1 MLFRGITIVPF
12 ERCEMSERVYLRK
25 NGKWEARYIVGK
37 TKSGH
42 TKYRS
47 VFGDTKEEAIARR
60 DEVLGRVLDDEY
72 SPSKLNVLILGAGSF
87 GREVKEVLEKI
98 RLFNRIDF
106 LDDFATGEDIRGK
119 CEDAKAYKQG
129 YPCAFVAIGD
139 NEIRKKYAHMLL
151 KEGFYIPTI
160 ISPDAIVSSK
170 AKIGMG
176 TMIFASANVGAA
188 EVGHFC
194 LVQANGLVSADASVG
209 NFSRIDNSAVVLK
222 GEHTPEG
229 LWLKTG
235 KIYGEE

>member
-1 MLFRGITIVPF
+1 MLFCGITIVPF

-60 DEVLGRVLDDEY
+60 DEVLGRVFDDEY

-106 LDDFATGEDIRGK
+106 LDDFATGEDIMGK

-139 NEIRKKYAHMLL
+139 NEIRKKYANMLL

-160 ISPDAIVSSK
+160 ISPDAIVSPK
-170 AKIGMG
+170 AKIGVG
-176 TMIFASANVGAA
+176 TMVFAQANVAAA
-188 EVGHFC
+188 EVGNFC
-194 LVQANGLVSADASVG
+194 LVQANGLVNAEAEVED
-209 NFSRIDNSAVVLK
+209 FCRIDNGAIVLK
-222 GEHTPEG
+222 GEHMPEST
-229 LWLKTG
+229 WLKPG
-235 KIYGEE
+235 KIYGDV